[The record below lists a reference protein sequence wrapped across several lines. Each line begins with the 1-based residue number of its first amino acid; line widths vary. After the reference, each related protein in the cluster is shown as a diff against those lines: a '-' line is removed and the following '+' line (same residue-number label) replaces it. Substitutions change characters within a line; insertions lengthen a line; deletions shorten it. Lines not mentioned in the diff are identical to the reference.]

1 MGQVGRVFCQGGF
14 ELSEYYRTFSNQE
27 KREVSNK
34 EVLKDGPGPLQQDLE
49 TNRDTTKSWFAS
61 KVIQAE
67 LILLFLV
74 KFIDK
79 NKMLYSKSYGF
90 EDLVR
95 HSEGSIF

>member
-49 TNRDTTKSWFAS
+49 TNRDTTKS
-61 KVIQAE
+61 
-67 LILLFLV
+67 
-74 KFIDK
+74 
-79 NKMLYSKSYGF
+79 
-90 EDLVR
+90 
-95 HSEGSIF
+95 